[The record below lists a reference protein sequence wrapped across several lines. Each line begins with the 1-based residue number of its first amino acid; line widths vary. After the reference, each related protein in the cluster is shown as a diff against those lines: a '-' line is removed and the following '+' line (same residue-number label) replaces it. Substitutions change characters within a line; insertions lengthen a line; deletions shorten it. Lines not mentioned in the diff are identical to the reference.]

1 MVKFIFGKPIKSLE
15 DFYDREEL
23 LKSMLS
29 YIEKGQSY
37 ALIGFRRMG
46 KTSILNVLQQ
56 ILRERGFLTS
66 FIDLEVKMERGY
78 LDPVSFLRLYNFSIL
93 EDYFNQVGLFIKL
106 KHLVHETPSKIV
118 LVLSEILGRLKSS
131 SFKVQSPIG
140 SLELHLE
147 FEKVLY
153 ENRNRIEIE
162 DMLLENILKLPENL
176 SQEHG
181 KRFIVFIDEFQFIRD
196 LKAWRKGIF
205 HTMRSIYQ
213 HQEKTTYIISGSAV
227 GMITDILN
235 SKDAPF
241 YMTFMPIQVKPF
253 SQETARNYLY
263 EGFISEGFT
272 VTKNALD
279 ILVQNVD
286 GIPAWLSYIGQKCIF
301 NANEQKTRT
310 IDEKIASDVVNKM
323 YEDSLLISEIEKDLT
338 KLRTVTK
345 TPRILKILEIMAK
358 YDATSPS
365 EIAQILSKQEGKP
378 IPQSKILQLYLERL
392 LQYGYIQKESR
403 GKYIIADPIL
413 AQYLK
418 RKQTSNST

>member
-1 MVKFIFGKPIKSLE
+1 MVKFIFGRPIKNLE

-23 LKSMLS
+23 LRSMIN

-56 ILRERGFLTS
+56 ILRKRGYLTS

-106 KHLVHETPSKIV
+106 KHLIHETPSRIV
-118 LVLSEILGRLKSS
+118 LALSEVLGRLKSS
-131 SFKVQSPIG
+131 DFKVQSPIG

-147 FEKVLY
+147 FEKILY
-153 ENRNRIEIE
+153 ENRSRAEVE
-162 DMLLENILKLPENL
+162 DKLLESILKLPEVL
-176 SQEHG
+176 SQEQD
-181 KRFIVFIDEFQFIRD
+181 KKFVVFIDEFQFIKD
-196 LKAWRKGIF
+196 LKVWRKGIF

-213 HQEKTTYIISGSAV
+213 HQEKTTYVISGSAI
-227 GMITDILN
+227 GMVMDILN
-235 SKDAPF
+235 SKEAPF
-241 YMTFMPIQVKPF
+241 YMTFMPIQIKPF
-253 SQETARNYLY
+253 PEETAKNYLY

-272 VTKNALD
+272 VTEHALD

-286 GIPAWLSYIGQKCIF
+286 GIPAWLSYVGQKCIF
-301 NANEQKTRT
+301 NANEQKTR
-310 IDEKIASDVVNKM
+310 IINEKIASDVINKM
-323 YEDSLLISEIEKDLT
+323 YEDPLLRSEIEKDLA
-338 KLRTVTK
+338 KLKMATK
-345 TPRILKILEIMAK
+345 TPRILKVLEIMAK
-358 YDATSPS
+358 YDVTTPS

-392 LQYGYIQKESR
+392 IQYGYIQKENR
-403 GKYIIADPIL
+403 GKYVIADPIL
-413 AQYLK
+413 IQYLK
-418 RKQTSNST
+418 RKVNSQS